1 MTKRSKL
8 GGMSLSDFG
17 KTTAE
22 KVDPLEAAKPESKEE
37 MPQRSPELQPA
48 KKATKRSSRAKKGQ
62 ELVTINIKITRDQK
76 DWLADMAQLVR
87 DNNDTPVA
95 PGDRVYPQ
103 HLIGVAIDLLQSSDL
118 DWGEVR
124 TLEDIKQHLS
134 L

>member
-1 MTKRSKL
+1 MNKRSKL

-17 KTTAE
+17 KT
-22 KVDPLEAAKPESKEE
+22 AADKTEITEPVKQE
-37 MPQRSPELQPA
+37 MPQRSPETQPV
-48 KKATKRSSRAKKGQ
+48 KKTTRRSSRVKKGQ
-62 ELVTINIKITRDQK
+62 ELVTINIKISRDQK

-103 HLIGVAIDLLQSSDL
+103 HLIGVAIDLLQNSDL
-118 DWGEVR
+118 DWGEVK
-124 TLEDIKQHLS
+124 TLEEIKQHLS